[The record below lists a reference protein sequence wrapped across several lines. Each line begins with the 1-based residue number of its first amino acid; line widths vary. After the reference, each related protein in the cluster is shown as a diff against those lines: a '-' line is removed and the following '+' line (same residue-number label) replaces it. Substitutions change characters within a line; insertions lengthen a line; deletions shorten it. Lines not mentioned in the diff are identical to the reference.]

1 MTFLC
6 IPRLAVSRSPL
17 PLSTVSRRLFCSSST
32 RSFTASAKDPL
43 DESMTEN
50 IFDDQANALE
60 GKATREEIHRAFSLR
75 SQDAIRYDYFA
86 QRAELEAE
94 LEAASTFRGL
104 REMAKQQAMGYLEL
118 LEEYGDATFGS
129 TVENVEESAGRER
142 EYAEELFVKSLE
154 VSNGEDF
161 PQIEEWFEDM
171 VAASGRAV
179 GRLEL
184 VASMMESEG
193 MEEEIMDGEDVDVPE
208 KVKN

>member
-1 MTFLC
+1 MY
-6 IPRLAVSRSPL
+6 
-17 PLSTVSRRLFCSSST
+17 
-32 RSFTASAKDPL
+32 
-43 DESMTEN
+43 
-50 IFDDQANALE
+50 DDDTNALE

-129 TVENVEESAGRER
+129 TVDNVEESAGRER
-142 EYAEELFVKSLE
+142 EYAEDLFVKSME
-154 VSNGEDF
+154 VSGGDEF
-161 PQIEEWFEDM
+161 QQIEEWFEDM
-171 VAASGRAV
+171 IAASGRAV

-184 VASMMESEG
+184 VASMMESES
-193 MEEEIMDGEDVDVPE
+193 MEGDIMDGEDLDIPE